1 MDEKRRERILAVA
14 AEKFEQYGL
23 RRVTMDDIAHELG
36 MSKKTLYK
44 VFRGKEALVD
54 EYVQRSMEQRLG
66 EVFTAMESADKVT
79 DCFGAVYRRIF
90 AFSSK
95 ISPPFMRDLKREYP
109 QIWER
114 VQLRRA
120 RGLQRY
126 TALIRKGVAQ
136 GEIRPS
142 IDPEIATGIISAVI
156 NNYMVP
162 ETFDEGKEPNEVAR
176 TWFTMLTSGLF
187 ITPPS
192 LDEPADGETAGD
204 KSADET
210 PAGQ

>member
-44 VFRGKEALVD
+44 VFQGKEALVD
-54 EYVQRSMEQRLG
+54 EYVRRSMEQRLG

-95 ISPPFMRDLKREYP
+95 ISQPFMRDLKREYP

-126 TALIRKGVAQ
+126 TALIRKGVEQ

-192 LDEPADGETAGD
+192 LEVTDDEAAGD